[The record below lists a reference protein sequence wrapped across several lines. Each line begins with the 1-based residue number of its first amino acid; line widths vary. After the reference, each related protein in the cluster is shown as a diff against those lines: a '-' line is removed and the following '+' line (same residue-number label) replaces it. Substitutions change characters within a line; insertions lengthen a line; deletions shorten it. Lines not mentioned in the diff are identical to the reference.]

1 MIIDARS
8 KIGILKSAK
17 TVWPEYLVILFTFV
31 YPLTFLSIKHGVHV
45 SLYGILLIFIW
56 ELIKGSVKVT
66 LNQEQIVIFLS
77 LSSLL
82 VVTVAQQIALM
93 NLNFNAW
100 DGPSRLFIAGICLLY
115 LQQKKWDCKKYLEI
129 AIPTALILLCL
140 YLSIN
145 KTYYWGHR
153 WANSF
158 VDPNSLGSQ
167 STILGMLC
175 ILSISISSRS
185 YLNLLKIIGAVCGL
199 YISIKAESRGG
210 WIAIPFM
217 TICWFIT
224 QAIQVNKNELHKIIG
239 ILLILTLGIA
249 STAISIDSV
258 SARLAHTLFEINT
271 WFKDPTIYTSAGS
284 RMSMWVAALQLISE
298 NPMGYGEIAI
308 KDLLRNHPLF
318 TSIHAHGVKDMIA
331 AGPHSD
337 MLSKGLSLGFM
348 GIAAYLLT
356 ILCPAVLF
364 ASKIKDNNPNIRDA
378 ANLGLIYVT
387 GVLVVGLFNE
397 TLSLKYLCS
406 FYGLMIACLT
416 SQVLQDNHSVN
427 QGN

>member
-1 MIIDARS
+1 MHPIFNQSNLIKLLIIWFPIS
-8 KIGILKSAK
+8 
-17 TVWPEYLVILFTFV
+17 
-31 YPLTFLSIKHGVHV
+31 FLMVKHGVHI
-45 SLYGILLIFIW
+45 SLYEIFLLFIYD
-56 ELIKGSVKVT
+56 LIKNPTKSASDKKT
-66 LNQEQIVIFLS
+66 ILITIS
-77 LSSLL
+77 LGSLL
-82 VVTVAQQIALM
+82 TVTAIQQVASSS
-93 NLNFNAW
+93 LNFNAW
-100 DGPSRLFIAGICLLY
+100 DGPSRLLIAGICLLY
-115 LQQKKWDCKKYLEI
+115 LQQKKLDCKKYLEI

-239 ILLILTLGIA
+239 VLLILTLGIA

>member
-1 MIIDARS
+1 MHPIFNQSNLIKLLIIWFPIS
-8 KIGILKSAK
+8 
-17 TVWPEYLVILFTFV
+17 
-31 YPLTFLSIKHGVHV
+31 FLMVKHGVHI
-45 SLYGILLIFIW
+45 SLYGIFLLFIYD
-56 ELIKGSVKVT
+56 LIKNPTKSASDKKT
-66 LNQEQIVIFLS
+66 ILITIS
-77 LSSLL
+77 LGSLL
-82 VVTVAQQIALM
+82 TVTAIQQVASSS
-93 NLNFNAW
+93 LNFNAW
-100 DGPSRLFIAGICLLY
+100 DGPSRLLIAGICLLY
-115 LQQKKWDCKKYLEI
+115 LQQKNLGYKKYLEI
-129 AIPTALILLCL
+129 GIPTALILLCL

-224 QAIQVNKNELHKIIG
+224 QAIQVNKNGLYKIIG
-239 ILLILTLGIA
+239 ALLILTLGIA
-249 STAISIDSV
+249 ATAISIDSV
-258 SARLAHTLFEINT
+258 GARLAHTLFEINT
-271 WFKDPTIYTSAGS
+271 WFKEPTIYTSAGS
-284 RMSMWVAALQLISE
+284 RMSMWVAALELISE

-308 KDLLRNHPLF
+308 KDLLSNHPLF

-337 MLSKGLSLGFM
+337 ILSKGLSLGFM
-348 GIAAYLLT
+348 GITAYLLT